1 MNIRRY
7 LNISVRAA
15 LWTLLAGS
23 VTLAATLLAM
33 YNHFSEQARTAVEHR
48 AAALA
53 NAVDASASILGESP
67 QLQRLL
73 QGLGADADIHA
84 MVIIEQAT
92 GRILASTDQSLV
104 GTTASPALQREI
116 PALPTSPGAFT
127 GKAASALREDGFMHA
142 LPLNVRDAGGTLK
155 PSLILVKART
165 DNIHAEAIA
174 GMTRP
179 GTIMMMGMLLTL
191 ALYVLMLHTSILKPL
206 TRMQQAIR
214 RFSRGDTQV
223 RVPPLPRNEVG
234 QLGEKLNHLLDGVV
248 EARARVE
255 LQNREL
261 LVAKEEADRA
271 NNMKSDFLATIS
283 HEIRTPL
290 NGIIGMAQLLTLGNL
305 PPKQAQFSRVILT
318 SAETLLTMINDI
330 LDLSKIEA
338 GKVSLETVTFSLQK
352 VLAEAADLVAPK
364 SREKKIAMLL
374 RIAPDVADVVKG
386 DPHRLRQV
394 VLNLASNAVKFT
406 SQGHVCISVIRA
418 GTSESGEQRVKV
430 SVWDTGIGIAPEV
443 QKRLFTKFTQADS
456 STTRTHGG
464 TGLGL
469 SICHQLVTLMQ
480 GEIGVNSKLGEG
492 SEFWFELDLPEDRAV
507 APVAA
512 PARELA
518 KPDPVR
524 VLVLEGIEDG
534 RTIAAEC
541 IAHAGGRCFAV
552 ADTLSALRLLRPLDA
567 SQTQIDVVVVA
578 ETMLSAARADGVLQV
593 AEDLG
598 LPMVLWSNALEIDA
612 RELPPGLDLKAVVPR
627 PSLPQKLIGAIAAA
641 MRSRRAPPPPLPA
654 RETPGNIVPTE
665 AFRNRRILVVDDN
678 RNQQVLISRFLEMLG
693 SYVAVADDGRAGIE
707 TWETGGFDII
717 VMDCQMPGMNG
728 FDATKAIRQKEQ
740 EKGLSRIPIVALT
753 AHVMR
758 GDRDRCLNAGMDDY
772 LTKPMNFEN
781 VKRVLAHHL
790 SRVPAASQPPAQAA
804 DQAKAAPVANAN
816 GIAGANTAP
825 APVDHAPAR
834 LFRDPAILV
843 VEDSEVNCEVAIAML
858 EMMGCRVVIARS
870 GKAALELCRG
880 HRFDAILMDVQ
891 MPEMDGCDT
900 AIRLR
905 QMFGAGEAQA
915 CPIIAMTAN
924 TRKSDRG
931 RCAASGMEAYVEK
944 PIDQRGLAR
953 TLRQWL
959 PPHLHAEAS
968 VESWIPVDEA
978 IINPV
983 AIRNVRNLMRGRFD
997 SYARLFL
1004 RETSRQLEQIR
1015 RLVASEGP
1023 ADELVRAV
1031 HTLRSSCGQ
1040 IGANRMCTLA
1050 SSIEERAIERAARNE
1065 PIGIFAGD
1073 VEKLRR
1079 LLADVE
1085 AELLRQ
1091 VGPDRGKATS

>member
-1 MNIRRY
+1 MNLRRY
-7 LNISVRAA
+7 LNISFRAA
-15 LWTLLAGS
+15 LWTLLAVS
-23 VTLAATLLAM
+23 VTLAATLFAI
-33 YNHFSEQARTAVEHR
+33 YAHFSHQALTAVENR

-53 NAVDASASILGESP
+53 NAVDASASILGESL
-67 QLQRLL
+67 QLQRLV

-84 MVIIEQAT
+84 MLIIEQAT

-104 GTTASPALQREI
+104 GTTASPGLQREI
-116 PALPTSPGAFT
+116 PAQLTAAGTFN
-127 GKAASALREDGFMHA
+127 GKAASILREDGFVLA
-142 LPLNVRDAGGTLK
+142 LPLNVRDADGTLR
-155 PSLILVKART
+155 PALILVKASI
-165 DNIHAEAIA
+165 DAIQAEAIA

-179 GTIMMMGMLLTL
+179 GTIMITGMLMTL
-191 ALYVLMLHTSILKPL
+191 ALYVLMLHSAVLNPL

-234 QLGEKLNHLLDGVV
+234 QLGEKLNQLLDGVV

-255 LQNREL
+255 QQNREL

-271 NNMKSDFLATIS
+271 NSMKSDFLATIS

-318 SAETLLTMINDI
+318 SAETLLSMINDI

-338 GKVSLETVTFSLQK
+338 GKVSLETVSFSLQK
-352 VLAEAADLVAPK
+352 VLAEAADLVAAK
-364 SREKKIAMLL
+364 SRDKNIAMLL
-374 RIAPDVADVVKG
+374 RMAPDVADVVRG

-394 VLNLASNAVKFT
+394 ILNLASNAVKFT
-406 SQGHVCISVIRA
+406 SRGHVCISVIRA
-418 GTSESGEQRVKV
+418 GTSEGGEQRVQV

-443 QKRLFTKFTQADS
+443 QARLFTKFTQADT

-469 SICHQLVTLMQ
+469 SICHQLVTLMH
-480 GEIGVNSKLGEG
+480 GEIGVNSKPGEG
-492 SEFWFELDLPEDRAV
+492 SEFWFELDLPEVRNV

-552 ADTLSALRLLRPLDA
+552 ADTLSAMRLLRPLDA
-567 SQTQIDVVVVA
+567 GPTQIDVLVVA
-578 ETMLSAARADGVLQV
+578 ETMLPAARTDGVLQV

-598 LPMVLWSNALEIDA
+598 LPVVLWSNGLEFDT
-612 RELPPGLDLKAVVPR
+612 RELPPGLDVRAVVPR
-627 PSLPQKLIGAIAAA
+627 PALPQKLVVAIAVA
-641 MRSRRAPPPPLPA
+641 MRSRRSEARASLPA
-654 RETPGNIVPTE
+654 RETPGNIGPTE

-693 SYVAVADDGRAGIE
+693 SRVEVADDGRAGVE
-707 TWETGGFDII
+707 AWETGGFDLI

-728 FDATKAIRQKEQ
+728 FDATKAIRQQ
-740 EKGLSRIPIVALT
+740 ELVKGCSRIPIVALT

-781 VKRVLAHHL
+781 VKKVLAGHL
-790 SRVPAASQPPAQAA
+790 ARIPAASPSPVPTASQPASAAA
-804 DQAKAAPVANAN
+804 DVAAPVISAES
-816 GIAGANTAP
+816 I
-825 APVDHAPAR
+825 DHAPAR

-843 VEDSEVNCEVAIAML
+843 VEDSDVNCEVAIATL

-870 GKAALELCRG
+870 GRAALELCRA
-880 HRFDAILMDVQ
+880 HRFDAVLMDVQ
-891 MPEMDGCDT
+891 MPEMNGCDT
-900 AIRLR
+900 TVRLR
-905 QMFGAGEAQA
+905 QMFEAGEAQD

-924 TRKSDRG
+924 TRKSDRD
-931 RCAASGMEAYVEK
+931 RCAASGMQDYVEK
-944 PIDQRGLAR
+944 PIDQRILAR

-959 PPHLHAEAS
+959 PKNLHAEAS
-968 VESWIPVDEA
+968 VESWVPVDEA
-978 IINPV
+978 IINPI
-983 AIRNVRNLMRGRFD
+983 AIGNVRNVMRGRFD
-997 SYARLFL
+997 SYAKLFL
-1004 RETSRQLEQIR
+1004 RETGRQLDQIR
-1015 RLVASEGP
+1015 TLVASDGP
-1023 ADELVRAV
+1023 ADELVRTV

-1040 IGANRMCTLA
+1040 IGANRMCTMA
-1050 SSIEERAIERAARNE
+1050 ASIEERAIERATRKE
-1065 PIGIFAGD
+1065 PMGVLAGD

-1079 LLADVE
+1079 LLAEVE

-1091 VGPDRGKATS
+1091 IGPDRSKATS